1 LSSGIANMSKG
12 VSENW
17 IAATFS
23 TANSPSDISQL
34 SSPVVKRRLT
44 PNLLVQ
50 GETENCWTAD
60 C

>member
-17 IAATFS
+17 TAATFS

-34 SSPVVKRRLT
+34 SSPVVKRRRT
-44 PNLLVQ
+44 PNLLV
-50 GETENCWTAD
+50 
-60 C
+60 